1 MKADNEGGPL
11 SAGFPRDTRR
21 CSLNIRGT
29 WETGQVWM
37 DEREL
42 SPERSQAV
50 VNHSPTGFSWGY
62 GGSGPAQLA
71 LALLLEI
78 TTKDM
83 ALLWYQDVKWQ
94 MIAKLPQADFT
105 LDSQEIVDFITNTVQ
120 AELVQ
125 GGRETPEGRSRPPGV
140 VSRSNVREVDLRYS
154 RDQLQAMFQRAYA
167 QDVEKGGR
175 YDGRSGAINVYTHPW
190 NTETMRTE
198 STLMGSIY
206 VFWGHQNRIWQIEI
220 EEGFSF
226 EDLLVELGTLEE
238 KALGMKV
245 HGR

>member
-1 MKADNEGGPL
+1 MAV
-11 SAGFPRDTRR
+11 
-21 CSLNIRGT
+21 IRGK
-29 WETGQVWM
+29 WDTGQVWI
-37 DEREL
+37 DGREL

-50 VNHSPTGFSWGY
+50 VNHSPTGFAWGY

-83 ALLWYQDVKWQ
+83 ALLWYQDVKWNI
-94 MIAKLPQADFT
+94 IAPLPQADFT
-105 LDSQEIVDFITNTVQ
+105 LNSQQIVDFITSSVK

-125 GGRETPEGRSRPPGV
+125 GGGGLSEDRPRPPGV
-140 VSRSNVREVDLRYS
+140 ISRPHVRDVDLRYS

-167 QDVEKGGR
+167 EDVEKSGR
-175 YDGRSGAINVYTHPW
+175 YDGLSGAINVYTHPW
-190 NTETMRTE
+190 NDETMRAE

-206 VFWGHQNRIWQIEI
+206 VFWGDEHRIWQIEVD
-220 EEGFSF
+220 EGFSF
-226 EDLLVELGTLEE
+226 DDMLVELGTLEE